1 MMKTAVCVVLL
12 IILPCVAWADT
23 LSDAEA
29 YRMVKQHYFDP
40 CVEHMFDVWSGH
52 QNTRRQKA
60 LLMVVKEKWKLQ
72 TYKELMD
79 KPSVKE
85 LVDNIKN
92 TSTEEREL
100 YLKLGLASC
109 KENVD
114 KKMVG
119 SVKTDTLSVTEAY
132 MIYKKQVIVPCVEY
146 VLRIQEM
153 PVTEQSVSYWSKKF
167 MSESKESTNGFID
180 VIINNTPAELR
191 KEVVKH
197 YRNICKNTVYIPEQ

>member
-12 IILPCVAWADT
+12 SILPCVAWADT

-40 CVEHMFDVWSGH
+40 CVEHMFDVWSDAIKIPDG
-52 QNTRRQKA
+52 KA
-60 LLMVVKEKWKLQ
+60 LMVVKEKWKLQ

-92 TSTEEREL
+92 TSAEEREL

-153 PVTEQSVSYWSKKF
+153 PVTEQSVSYWSKKLCLNRKSQR
-167 MSESKESTNGFID
+167 MVSLMLLL
-180 VIINNTPAELR
+180 IILLLNYA
-191 KEVVKH
+191 KK
-197 YRNICKNTVYIPEQ
+197 